1 MATPQELEQA
11 LMAADAAGDVEAAT
25 LLAREIQFRRET
37 GGERGV
43 IPMPGDAPLPSE
55 MAEAVEPQQVAQ
67 LAQQQKGGIL
77 TTLKNL
83 PSAIVESVTGAQRA
97 TEATRT
103 LPEWTSMPE
112 LNSFSFQSALTGLGT
127 LLSTTDQAVEIIK
140 ANYPAT
146 EVMQDEKGNF
156 ILRSSI
162 DGKDYAIPP
171 GISMGDIPRG
181 VAAARLFTPYG
192 AGSVG
197 ARYLGLGAPKTIIGA
212 GAQGAGIQAG
222 IETAKGV
229 AGQAVPL
236 YEGRPG
242 AEIKPGQIATDVGL
256 AGAGGAFFPAAQK
269 GLQATRAAIL
279 RPPLPEVV
287 DTAKSEGVR
296 LMTTDVLPPETF
308 TGKIVQATGERIP
321 LAGTG
326 GVRATQQQERI
337 DAVRNLLIDYDAS
350 DYAKLSDDVLKDL
363 KEVKAAEIKKYTAA
377 KADVINR
384 LRDKGNVPVPR
395 ALKVLDDQI
404 AELTSRR
411 TPAADEAAERL
422 REIKATL
429 PDRDLFQI
437 EAYRADELAKVFM
450 DDARPMSAAARD
462 IGEKAVRKIYNPVRE
477 DMIAFIKQTGERRD
491 VDKFMVANKRLSDGA
506 KDVQNAAL
514 KRVLTTGN
522 EKPEVIQDLLF
533 KGKPSEVRALHARL
547 TPQGKANARAAVLAK
562 AGADASRDIGMD
574 TVISPTVFANNV
586 KKMGDSVG
594 VLFTGDDLK
603 RVEGLT
609 RILNLTRRAGDAA
622 AAPPTGVQA
631 TPFLIGGLLTDL
643 FAGSGG
649 VSAAKAAVTASGVGL
664 IARAYESAPVRN
676 LLLRMANTKP
686 GTPAEDA
693 IFRQMRILT
702 QTERQF
708 GDEGE

>member
-1 MATPQELEQA
+1 MATTQELEQA

-25 LLAREIQFRRET
+25 LIAREIQIRLET
-37 GGERGV
+37 GGERGIV
-43 IPMPGDAPLPSE
+43 PMVGDEPLPSE
-55 MAEAVEPQQVAQ
+55 MAQASSVKPTPSATVE
-67 LAQQQKGGIL
+67 QQQLPSLEQQDSGIL
-77 TTLKNL
+77 SRLKNL
-83 PSAIVESVTGAQRA
+83 PSAIVESVTGSERA

-103 LPEWTSMPE
+103 LPEWTTMPE

-171 GISMGDIPRG
+171 GFSMGDIPRVVG
-181 VAAARLFTPYG
+181 GIAAFTP
-192 AGSVG
+192 AGRVTSI
-197 ARYLGLGAPKTIIGA
+197 LGA
-212 GAQGAGIQAG
+212 GASGAATQAG
-222 IETAKGV
+222 IEAAKV
-229 AGQAVPL
+229 IAGQAAPL
-236 YEGRPG
+236 YEGRSG
-242 AEIKPGQIATDVGL
+242 AEIKPLEIAKDIAI

-269 GLQATRAAIL
+269 GYQATKAAIQ
-279 RPPLPEVV
+279 RPPLPDVV
-287 DTAKSEGVR
+287 DTAQRAGVR
-296 LMTTDVLPPETF
+296 LMTTDVLPPKTF
-308 TGKIVQATGERIP
+308 TGKIAQATGERIP
-321 LAGTG
+321 LVGTG

-337 DAVRNLLIDYDAS
+337 DAVRNLLNDYDAS

-363 KEVKAAEIKKYTAA
+363 KEVKSAEIKKYTAS
-377 KADVINR
+377 KSDVINR

-395 ALKVLDDQI
+395 ALKVLDEQI
-404 AELTSRR
+404 DELKSRR
-411 TPAADEAAERL
+411 TPAADEAVERL
-422 REIKATL
+422 SEIRATL
-429 PDRDLFQI
+429 PDRNLFQI

-477 DMIAFIKQTGERRD
+477 DMIDFIKQTGERRD

-533 KGKPSEVRALHARL
+533 KGKPSEVRALYARL

-586 KKMGDSVG
+586 KKMGDSIG
-594 VLFTGDDLK
+594 VLFIGDDLK

-609 RILNLTRRAGDAA
+609 RVLNLTRRAGDAA

-686 GTPAEDA
+686 GSPAETG
-693 IFRQMRILT
+693 IFRQLQILG

-708 GDEGE
+708 GDEGEQ

>member
-1 MATPQELEQA
+1 MATTQELEQA

-25 LLAREIQFRRET
+25 LIAREIQIRRET

-43 IPMPGDAPLPSE
+43 IQMIGDAPLPSE
-55 MAEAVEPQQVAQ
+55 MAEAVEPQQLAQ
-67 LAQQQKGGIL
+67 LTERPDTGIL
-77 TTLKNL
+77 STIKSI
-83 PSAIVESVTGAQRA
+83 PAAIVESVTGAQRA

-171 GISMGDIPRG
+171 GASMGDIPRVVG
-181 VAAARLFTPYG
+181 GIAAFTPAGRATTILG
-192 AGSVG
+192 AGGRG
-197 ARYLGLGAPKTIIGA
+197 AAT
-212 GAQGAGIQAG
+212 QAG
-222 IETAKGV
+222 IEAAKV
-229 AGQAVPL
+229 FAGQAVPL
-236 YEGRPG
+236 YEGRIG
-242 AEIKPGQIATDVGL
+242 AEIKPGQIATEVGL
-256 AGAGGAFFPAAQK
+256 AGATGAIFPAAQK

-562 AGADASRDIGMD
+562 AGADATRDIGMD

>member
-1 MATPQELEQA
+1 MATTQELEQA

-25 LLAREIQFRRET
+25 LLAREIQIRRET

-43 IPMPGDAPLPSE
+43 ISMIGDAPLPSE
-55 MAEAVEPQQVAQ
+55 MAEETPVEQPPAMPVEQSP
-67 LAQQQKGGIL
+67 LAQQQEGGIL
-77 TTLKNL
+77 SSLKNI
-83 PSAIVESVTGAQRA
+83 PAAVVEAVTGQERA

-140 ANYPAT
+140 ANYPKT

-171 GISMGDIPRG
+171 GFSMGDIPRVVG
-181 VAAARLFTPYG
+181 GIAAFTP
-192 AGSVG
+192 AGR
-197 ARYLGLGAPKTIIGA
+197 ATTILGA
-212 GAQGAGIQAG
+212 GASGAATQAG
-222 IETAKGV
+222 IETAKV
-229 AGQAVPL
+229 LAGQAVPL
-236 YEGRPG
+236 SEGRPG
-242 AEIKPGQIATDVGL
+242 AEIKPGQIATDVLL

-269 GLQATRAAIL
+269 AFQATRAAIV
-279 RPPLPEVV
+279 RPPLPGVV

-308 TGKIVQATGERIP
+308 IGKIVQATGERIP

-337 DAVRNLLIDYDAS
+337 DAVRNLLNDYDAS

-363 KEVKAAEIKKYTAA
+363 KEVKAAEIKKYTAS

-395 ALKVLDDQI
+395 ALKALDDQI
-404 AELTSRR
+404 AQLTSRR
-411 TPAADEAAERL
+411 TPAADEAAKRL

-477 DMIAFIKQTGERRD
+477 DMIDFIKQTGERRD

-533 KGKPSEVRALHARL
+533 KGKPSEVRALYARL
-547 TPQGKANARAAVLAK
+547 TPEGKANARAAVLAK

-609 RILNLTRRAGDAA
+609 RVLNLTRRAGDAA

-686 GTPAEDA
+686 GAPAEA
-693 IFRQMRILT
+693 EIFRQLQILG

-708 GDEGE
+708 GDEGEK

>member
-1 MATPQELEQA
+1 MATTQELEQA

-25 LLAREIQFRRET
+25 LLAREIQIRRET

-43 IPMPGDAPLPSE
+43 ISMIGDAPLPSE
-55 MAEAVEPQQVAQ
+55 MAEATPVEQQPAMPVEQ
-67 LAQQQKGGIL
+67 SPLAQQQEGGIL
-77 TTLKNL
+77 SSLKNI
-83 PSAIVESVTGAQRA
+83 PAAVVEAVTGQERA

-140 ANYPAT
+140 ANYPKT

-171 GISMGDIPRG
+171 GFSMGDIPRVVG
-181 VAAARLFTPYG
+181 GIAAFTP
-192 AGSVG
+192 AGR
-197 ARYLGLGAPKTIIGA
+197 ATTILGA
-212 GAQGAGIQAG
+212 GASGAATQAG
-222 IETAKGV
+222 IETAKV
-229 AGQAVPL
+229 LAGQAVPL
-236 YEGRPG
+236 SEGRPG
-242 AEIKPGQIATDVGL
+242 AEIKPGQIAKDVGV

-269 GLQATRAAIL
+269 ALQATRAAIV
-279 RPPLPEVV
+279 RPPLPGVV

-337 DAVRNLLIDYDAS
+337 DAVRNLLNDYDAS

-363 KEVKAAEIKKYTAA
+363 KEVKSAEIKKYTAS

-395 ALKVLDDQI
+395 ALKVLDEQI

-533 KGKPSEVRALHARL
+533 KGKPSEVRALYARL

-609 RILNLTRRAGDAA
+609 RVLNLTRRAGDAA

-686 GTPAEDA
+686 GAPAEA
-693 IFRQMRILT
+693 EIFRQMQILT

-708 GDEGE
+708 GNEGE

>member
-1 MATPQELEQA
+1 MATTQELEQA
-11 LMAADAAGDVEAAT
+11 LMSADAAGDVEAAT
-25 LLAREIQFRRET
+25 LLAREIQFRRES

-43 IPMPGDAPLPSE
+43 IPMAGDAPLPSE
-55 MAEAVEPQQVAQ
+55 MSEAVQPQQVAQ
-67 LAQQQKGGIL
+67 LTGQPDTGIL
-77 TTLKNL
+77 
-83 PSAIVESVTGAQRA
+83 SAIKSIPAAVVEAVTGRERA
-97 TEATRT
+97 TEATRK
-103 LPEWTSMPE
+103 LPEWTTMPE

-171 GISMGDIPRG
+171 GASMGDLPRVVG
-181 VAAARLFTPYG
+181 GIAAFTPAGRATTILG
-192 AGSVG
+192 AGGRG
-197 ARYLGLGAPKTIIGA
+197 AAT
-212 GAQGAGIQAG
+212 QAG

-242 AEIKPGQIATDVGL
+242 AEIKPGQIATDVGV
-256 AGAGGAFFPAAQK
+256 AGAGGAFFPAVQK
-269 GLQATRAAIL
+269 GLQATRAAIV
-279 RPPLPEVV
+279 RPPLPDVV
-287 DTAKSEGVR
+287 DTAKREGVR

-337 DAVRNLLIDYDAS
+337 DAVRNLLNDYDAS

-363 KEVKAAEIKKYTAA
+363 KEVKAAEIKKYTAS

-395 ALKVLDDQI
+395 ALKVLDEQI

-477 DMIAFIKQTGERRD
+477 DMIDFIKQTGERRD

-533 KGKPSEVRALHARL
+533 KGKPSEVRALYARL

-586 KKMGDSVG
+586 KKMGNSVG

-609 RILNLTRRAGDAA
+609 RVLNLTRRAGDAA

-686 GTPAEDA
+686 DTPAEAA
-693 IFRQMRILT
+693 IFRQMQILT

>member
-1 MATPQELEQA
+1 MATTQELEQA
-11 LMAADAAGDVEAAT
+11 LMSADAAGDVEAAT
-25 LLAREIQFRRET
+25 LLAREIQFRRES

-43 IPMPGDAPLPSE
+43 IPMMGDAPLPSE
-55 MAEAVEPQQVAQ
+55 MAEAVQPQQVAQ
-67 LAQQQKGGIL
+67 LTGQPDTGIL
-77 TTLKNL
+77 STIKSI
-83 PSAIVESVTGAQRA
+83 PAAVVEAVTGRERA

-103 LPEWTSMPE
+103 LPEWTTMPE

-171 GISMGDIPRG
+171 GASMGDLPRVVG
-181 VAAARLFTPYG
+181 GIAAFTPAGRATTILG
-192 AGSVG
+192 AGGRG
-197 ARYLGLGAPKTIIGA
+197 AAT
-212 GAQGAGIQAG
+212 QAG

-242 AEIKPGQIATDVGL
+242 AEIKPGQIATDVGV
-256 AGAGGAFFPAAQK
+256 AGAGGAFFPAVQK
-269 GLQATRAAIL
+269 GLQATRAAIV
-279 RPPLPEVV
+279 RPPLPDVV
-287 DTAKSEGVR
+287 DTAKREGVR

-337 DAVRNLLIDYDAS
+337 DAVRNLLNDYDAF

-363 KEVKAAEIKKYTAA
+363 KEVKAAEIKKYTAS

-395 ALKVLDDQI
+395 ALKVLDEQI

-533 KGKPSEVRALHARL
+533 KGKPSEVRALYARL

-609 RILNLTRRAGDAA
+609 RVLNLTRRAGDAA

-649 VSAAKAAVTASGVGL
+649 VSAVKAAVTASGVGL

-686 GTPAEDA
+686 GTPAEA
-693 IFRQMRILT
+693 EIFRQMQIIT

-708 GDEGE
+708 GDEGEQ